1 MQFCRNDK
9 YTKLDCNSTFY
20 DVNLINANG
29 SRSALVYDEH
39 FHRNYRLITTNF
51 VKSMMYQ
58 ETHHGITSRV
68 NAGKEKQM
76 CESGQKIF
84 LL

>member
-1 MQFCRNDK
+1 MKFCRNDK

-20 DVNLINANG
+20 DVNMINANG
-29 SRSALVYDEH
+29 YRSALVYDEH

-68 NAGKEKQM
+68 KAGKEKQM